1 MSNYHDLPALGST
14 DIKNLLKSDSGRNFL
29 DGRQKEFKS
38 SSMSFGTMCHCMLLE
53 PDQFDERYAVYR
65 GGKTRASADFKE
77 FQAEHDGK
85 EIVKTE
91 EYEAAYELLKDL
103 KDAPAI
109 LSAEKEF
116 EVFGKTNGVEIKAKL
131 DAVKIA
137 GDQRTAICFDL
148 KTGHDVIK
156 RWEYSVKDYGYH
168 LQQYHYRLCLSQLLG
183 VTIDSIRFI
192 FILAERSTGY
202 VQLVELDEH
211 TEQIASHQHA
221 QAIEKY
227 KAMCK
232 RLERTQE
239 TVAQFPRQQV
249 PAFDLSKITT
259 RGLPEF
265 VIARFQ
271 RGRDQNEQKL

>member
-14 DIKNLLKSDSGRNFL
+14 DIKNLLKGERQFL
-29 DGRQKEFKS
+29 DGRQTEFKS

-53 PDQFDERYAVYR
+53 PDQFDERYAVYT
-65 GGKTRASADFKE
+65 GEKTRASTDFKE
-77 FQAEHDGK
+77 FKALHDGK
-85 EIVKTE
+85 IILKTD
-91 EYEAAYELLKDL
+91 EYSQAKALLHDL
-103 KDAPAI
+103 KQAKA
-109 LSAEKEF
+109 LQTAEKEF
-116 EVFGKTNGVEIKAKL
+116 EIFSEINGVQIKAKL
-131 DAVKIA
+131 DAVSIA
-137 GDQRTAICFDL
+137 DDKTSAIIFDL
-148 KTGHDVIK
+148 KTGHDIIK

-192 FILAERSTGY
+192 FILAERSTSY

-211 TEQIASHQHA
+211 TELIASHHHA
-221 QAIEKY
+221 EAIEKY

-265 VIARFQ
+265 VLARFQ
-271 RGRDQNEQKL
+271 RERDQNEQKL